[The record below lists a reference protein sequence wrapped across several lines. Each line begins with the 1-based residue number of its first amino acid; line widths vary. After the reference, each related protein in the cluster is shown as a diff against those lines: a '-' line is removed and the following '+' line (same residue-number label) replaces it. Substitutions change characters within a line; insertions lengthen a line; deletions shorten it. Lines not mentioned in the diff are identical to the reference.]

1 MRLDIYVWEYW
12 HLHLVCVTVLLYR
25 MKRAEEHRQEKKQYE
40 KSAEQAKKDEE

>member
-1 MRLDIYVWEYW
+1 MYGNTGICTW
-12 HLHLVCVTVLLYR
+12 CVTVLLYR